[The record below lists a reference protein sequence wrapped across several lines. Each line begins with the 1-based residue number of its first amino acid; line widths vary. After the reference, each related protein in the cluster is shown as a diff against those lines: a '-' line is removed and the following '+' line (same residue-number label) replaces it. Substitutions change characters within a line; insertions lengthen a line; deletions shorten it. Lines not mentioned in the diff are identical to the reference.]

1 MRLDFK
7 RSIAERHISFL
18 ETGPVQFPRVGK
30 QIVAFIVIV
39 LVIAI
44 GACFYLV
51 NPHHN
56 SASPESAEGLLDRA
70 DSLAWGNRWIDA
82 QPLYKRAEQMF
93 VAERQPSK
101 ALYAK
106 VSQIPDDESVDLPAT
121 ILSLTTDLT
130 RPEASDPETRLRI
143 LVIRGMLEID
153 YDAAGARA
161 NWQQVETLAK
171 SLQEYDLATR
181 ATGEQGIAAFLL
193 GDTETAK
200 KQVMFAWELSKLER
214 DPAAT
219 VRYASVFGNGL
230 VELHRYE
237 EALTPLNDAIKLAA
251 SHPEIGYPTIA
262 IYAKIDALA
271 GLHRHDEALAL
282 ANDSLARLQGTL
294 YDGHK
299 SQVYISRGSINQS
312 IGRLKDAIADYRQS
326 LGYSEHIENYRG
338 ITDAAGLLAQAYE
351 QADNL
356 PNALAAVNSAIDA
369 NTKIPDELYL
379 VPRNLAIKAE
389 ITDKMGHARE
399 ADGLYGKSITLVD
412 TMIQHA
418 ATANVQRE
426 LLAEMSDVYSDYFA
440 SLCAQKRYDEALQAL
455 ERVRGRIE
463 TEALE
468 HHANESVHP
477 PTTAEEELTRLNL
490 ALIDTDDPATRTSL
504 EHAIYTTELKI
515 SPNSLAQHA
524 ITHPVPLTK
533 LQEILSPKALLIEY
547 VLADP
552 HSYAF
557 AITHTSVTP
566 YQLVPKARIETDAN
580 AYRKEIRARK
590 TDLALAHTLY
600 EELLAPVTQYRDRTD
615 LIIVPDGALHLLP
628 FSALADN
635 HSYVLST
642 HTVDVEPSAT
652 VFDLLHQRLHQD
664 ASVTMPYIGVAAWTQ
679 PADTRNPILRAI
691 TGPERSQLTPLP
703 ESKKEVE
710 TIAGDLPRPSVIL
723 LGSDATETHF
733 KSVSADS
740 AKVIHLA
747 LHGYVDLD
755 YPDRSALIFAPE
767 PSGKDDGMLQVR
779 EIRGLHL
786 KAKLVTLSACD
797 TGVGPVAED
806 GVNNL
811 VNAFIEAGADSVV
824 STLWELEDRSTENL
838 MSIFYSQLAHETR
851 KVDALRSA
859 QLDLLN
865 EGLPPYFWAS
875 FQIVGDPDGTL

>member
-1 MRLDFK
+1 MQ
-7 RSIAERHISFL
+7 I
-18 ETGPVQFPRVGK
+18 PRVGK
-30 QIVAFIVIV
+30 QIVAFIVTI

-44 GACFYLV
+44 GAYLYLV

-70 DSLAWGNRWIDA
+70 NILAWGNRWIDA
-82 QPLYKRAEQMF
+82 QALYKGAEQMF
-93 VAERQPSK
+93 IAERQPSK

-106 VSQIPDDESVDLPAT
+106 VSQIPEDESVDLPAT

-130 RPEASDPETRLRI
+130 RPEAGDPETRLRI

-153 YDAAGARA
+153 YDAAAARA

-171 SLQEYDLATR
+171 SLHHYDLATR

-200 KQVMFAWELSKLER
+200 KQVIFAWELSKLER

-219 VRYASVFGNGL
+219 VRYGSVFGNGL
-230 VELHRYE
+230 VELHRYK

-351 QADNL
+351 QADDL
-356 PNALAAVNSAIDA
+356 PDALAAVNSAINA

-389 ITDKMGHARE
+389 IADKMGHARE

-426 LLAEMSDVYSDYFA
+426 LLAEMSDVYSGYFA

-468 HHANESVHP
+468 HHANQSVHP

-504 EHAIYTTELKI
+504 EHAIYTTELQI
-515 SPNSLAQHA
+515 SPSSLAQHA
-524 ITHPVPLTK
+524 ITHPVPLAK

-580 AYRKEIRARK
+580 EYRKEIRARK

-652 VFDLLHQRLHQD
+652 VFDLLHQRQHED

-710 TIAGDLPRPSVIL
+710 TIAGDLPRPSIIL

-740 AKVIHLA
+740 TKVIHLA

-797 TGVGPVAED
+797 TGVGPVGED

-859 QLDLLN
+859 QLELLN
-865 EGLPPYFWAS
+865 EELPPYFWAS